1 MSPRRK
7 TIAEEKADVINA
19 TENIESEEGL
29 QALSEEIKE
38 LSDAVVAIANNDNSE
53 EVDPL
58 VQYFIDNNIPFC
70 PVCKKQFVTSFNGSA
85 ICPANNPPDTCPR
98 L

>member
-19 TENIESEEGL
+19 TENIGSEEGL
-29 QALSEEIKE
+29 QVLSEEIKE
-38 LSDAVVAIANNDNSE
+38 LSDAVLAIANEDNSE

-58 VQYFIDNNIPFC
+58 VQYFLDNNIPFC
-70 PVCKKQFVTSFNGSA
+70 SVCKKQFVTSFDGSA
-85 ICPANNPPDTCPR
+85 FCPANNPPYTCPR